1 VEVIRKAT
9 VWALPGRA
17 CPCSATVTF
26 ADPPPGAHAGSMC
39 YGAVL
44 NASAVVLTAY
54 GNVPPQRAAQ
64 VMAIVLGVPG
74 LAGLD
79 RQGSARLAAR
89 LGKAGFD
96 AAMLAA
102 LAREKTLAAD
112 ARVRGGTGLDAE
124 ILDKLRQRYD
134 EAADFGIIHR
144 LGWPERSANIQK
156 RSLTSGMDEFRARRV
171 VDALRDRGVNA
182 HLLRGG
188 VDQFG
193 VRVSLPG
200 GREAEW
206 DTDGTAGLEAQ
217 VMRDGM
223 LVGYVPQIDGSEDF
237 DESQIVDAI
246 ARTDYDQP
254 IARQRTAAPPPGP
267 ALTREGGVFRRF
279 LDGFRY
285 R

>member
-1 VEVIRKAT
+1 
-9 VWALPGRA
+9 
-17 CPCSATVTF
+17 
-26 ADPPPGAHAGSMC
+26 
-39 YGAVL
+39 
-44 NASAVVLTAY
+44 
-54 GNVPPQRAAQ
+54 
-64 VMAIVLGVPG
+64 
-74 LAGLD
+74 
-79 RQGSARLAAR
+79 
-89 LGKAGFD
+89 
-96 AAMLAA
+96 
-102 LAREKTLAAD
+102 
-112 ARVRGGTGLDAE
+112 
-124 ILDKLRQRYD
+124 
-134 EAADFGIIHR
+134 
-144 LGWPERSANIQK
+144 
-156 RSLTSGMDEFRARRV
+156 MDEFRARRV

-217 VMRDGM
+217 VMLDGM

-237 DESQIVDAI
+237 DESQVVDAI
-246 ARTDYDQP
+246 ARTDYDLP
-254 IARQRTAAPPPGP
+254 IARQRNVSPEPGP